1 MNVLADIGL
10 IALGIVAVFIVLDA
24 ALRTFVL
31 PRGAPVLFTFIVF
44 RTVRHVLDVLA
55 RPNRSYEW
63 RDRVMA
69 LYAPL
74 ALLMFPAVALVVVFL
89 AYACFF
95 EALEDKGWHDALL
108 ASGSSLFTLGFER
121 PSGLG
126 TALVAFSEA
135 AIGLG
140 LLAVLIA

>member
-1 MNVLADIGL
+1 MNVLADIAL
-10 IALGIVAVFIVLDA
+10 IALGIVAVYIVLDA

-44 RTVRHVLDVLA
+44 RTVRRILDVLA

-74 ALLMFPAVALVVVFL
+74 ALLTFPARL
-89 AYACFF
+89 
-95 EALEDKGWHDALL
+95 
-108 ASGSSLFTLGFER
+108 
-121 PSGLG
+121 
-126 TALVAFSEA
+126 
-135 AIGLG
+135 
-140 LLAVLIA
+140 